1 MRISRIDELEQY
13 IIEHKSVSMDT
24 LCDVFNISKNTVR
37 RDLEV
42 LIERGTV
49 EKVYG
54 GVVASENAA
63 VIPELISF
71 QERASQNSKFKQ
83 KIAALAAS
91 YIHDHDIIFIDSGTT
106 TMYIV
111 DYLGHLNN
119 VTVITASVPVIN
131 KAMNYPNINLI
142 VLPGTIKRNTA
153 SIVGASC
160 VEYLEDYNIVSAFM
174 ACTGISAETG
184 VCNSSTDE
192 YSIKRAA
199 LKKSQKHY
207 LLADSEKFG
216 RTSLMTYGQISSFDY
231 ILTEQLNDESFR
243 AYCKE
248 HNCIIQS
255 VADEEAGP
263 IA

>member
-13 IIEHKSVSMDT
+13 IIDHKSVSMDT
-24 LCDVFNISKNTVR
+24 LCHVFRISKNTVR

-54 GVVASENAA
+54 GVIASENAA

-71 QERASQNSKFKQ
+71 QERASQNSKSKQ
-83 KIAALAAS
+83 KIAALAS
-91 YIHDHDIIFIDSGTT
+91 TFIHDRDIIFIDSGTT
-106 TMYIV
+106 TMYTV
-111 DYLGHLNN
+111 DHLSHLNS
-119 VTVITASVPVIN
+119 VTVITASIPVIN

-142 VLPGTIKRNTA
+142 VLPGTIKRNSA
-153 SIVGASC
+153 SIVGSSC
-160 VEYLEDYNIVSAFM
+160 VEYLEDYNIVAAFM
-174 ACTGISAETG
+174 ACTGLSADTG

-207 LLADSEKFG
+207 LLADSAKFG
-216 RTSLMTYGQISSFDY
+216 RTSLMTYGQISNFDY
-231 ILTEQLNDESFR
+231 ILTEQLKDESFR
-243 AYCKE
+243 SYCKE
-248 HNCIIQS
+248 HNCIIETVS
-255 VADEEAGP
+255 DEAAQT
-263 IA
+263 IV